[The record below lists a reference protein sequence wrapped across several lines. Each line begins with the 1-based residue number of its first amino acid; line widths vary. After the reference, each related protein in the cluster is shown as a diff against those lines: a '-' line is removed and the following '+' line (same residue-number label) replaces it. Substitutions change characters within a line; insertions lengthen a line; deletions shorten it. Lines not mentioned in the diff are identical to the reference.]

1 MQVHVRGVHVR
12 RVHVQ
17 RALVLPALA
26 AGTGLMLI
34 SAAAVMAVE
43 TDTVSSFPRALW
55 WSLSLITT
63 VGFIGDPPQTAAGEV
78 LSAVLMLAG
87 FFLLAL
93 VSAGLASLFVR
104 NDEQPADQAELKD
117 LALIRAEVARLHARL
132 DALQSVLPPDP
143 TQDVRTEGGPGSR
156 PAPRP

>member
-156 PAPRP
+156 PAPGP

>member
-132 DALQSVLPPDP
+132 DVLQSALPPDP

>member
-1 MQVHVRGVHVR
+1 VR
-12 RVHVQ
+12 

-26 AGTGLMLI
+26 AAAGLTLI

-55 WSLSLITT
+55 WALALITT
-63 VGFIGDPPQTAAGEV
+63 VGFIGDPPHTAAGEL
-78 LSAVLMLAG
+78 LSAVLMVSG

-104 NDEQPADQAELKD
+104 EDERPRSRAELED
-117 LALIRAEVARLHARL
+117 LAIIRAEIARLHARL
-132 DALQSVLPPDP
+132 D
-143 TQDVRTEGGPGSR
+143 TTESAARGARPGTHQPGGGPGSLSR
-156 PAPRP
+156 T